1 MRAKFPVAV
10 HIFLIRD
17 GEILLLRRYNT
28 GYEDGKY
35 SVVAGH
41 VDGGET
47 IRQASSREAE
57 EEVGIKIDPKDLRVV
72 EIMQRRSEDERV
84 DFFLEAQ
91 KWSGELENRE
101 PQKCD
106 QVAWFPLDDLP
117 ENTVP
122 YVKRALSNYRQGIW
136 FEEYGWE

>member
-47 IRQASSREAE
+47 IRQATSREDE
-57 EEVGIKIDPKDLRVV
+57 E
-72 EIMQRRSEDERV
+72 
-84 DFFLEAQ
+84 
-91 KWSGELENRE
+91 
-101 PQKCD
+101 
-106 QVAWFPLDDLP
+106 
-117 ENTVP
+117 
-122 YVKRALSNYRQGIW
+122 
-136 FEEYGWE
+136 